1 VLSQDR
7 TGRPVAHEE
16 ISLDRPKEIPIS
28 APLADR
34 ARSEAPEIYPFEL
47 ALIAD
52 KTFMGRPGLRATQP
66 APLFASVAVVAVTV
80 AILPWAGHQ
89 LGPGT
94 SFLPMTLSAIACFD
108 ILSAWLLAGNFLDT
122 GDRRF
127 LVMACA
133 YLWSLVL
140 MGGYVFAFPGL
151 LSSHPP
157 LDMAASMAAYMF
169 VCWHAGFPILLGA
182 AWGPWFGPNA
192 IETLR
197 PRRRP
202 LLAGAAGGT
211 TAVAGATIA
220 TVAATIHHLPVL
232 IHGVRFTNA
241 TALVGV
247 PLVIISLFFCVRGI
261 RGAAGPER
269 WSVVAI
275 VGCLCDLIISDHS
288 HARFTVGWYAGR
300 GLGVLAA
307 GVVLAAMLASFRRLK
322 ATAEFNAA
330 YDHLTGLP
338 NRRSAQDSLN
348 AMFARGRRMHTALAL
363 VAFDLDFFK
372 RINDEHGHA
381 AGDAVLRAVGLAV
394 RAAIRPSDMVARIGG
409 EEFLVL
415 LPDAT
420 DDDARVVAER
430 LRAALRTLDFVGPD
444 VRVTASFG
452 VAHMQESDL
461 DAEQLLQRADRALYG
476 AKATGRDGVVVAPV
490 IAPLVGQ
497 AAPTLLS

>member
-1 VLSQDR
+1 
-7 TGRPVAHEE
+7 
-16 ISLDRPKEIPIS
+16 
-28 APLADR
+28 
-34 ARSEAPEIYPFEL
+34 
-47 ALIAD
+47 
-52 KTFMGRPGLRATQP
+52 MGRSGLRATQP
-66 APLFASVAVVAVTV
+66 APLVASVAVVAATL
-80 AILPWAGHQ
+80 ALMPWAARY
-89 LGPGT
+89 LGPGM

-108 ILSAWLLAGNFLDT
+108 ILSAWLLAGNYLDT

-133 YLWSLVL
+133 YLWSLLL
-140 MGGYVFAFPGL
+140 MGAYALSFPGVI
-151 LSSHPP
+151 SSHPP
-157 LDMAASMAAYMF
+157 LAVTISMAPYMF
-169 VCWHAGFPILLGA
+169 VCWHVGFPILLGA
-182 AWGPWFGPNA
+182 AWGPWFGSNA
-192 IETLR
+192 AETVR
-197 PRRRP
+197 PDRRRR
-202 LLAGAAGGT
+202 LAGAAGAT
-211 TAVAGATIA
+211 VVVAVATIA
-220 TVAATIHHLPVL
+220 TFAANMHRLPVL
-232 IHGVRFTNA
+232 VHGTDATQFTRV
-241 TALVGV
+241 TAPIGV
-247 PLVIISLFFCVRGI
+247 PLVLISLFFCVRGI

-269 WSVVAI
+269 WAVVAI
-275 VGCLCDLIISDHS
+275 IGCLADLVISYHS
-288 HARFTVGWYAGR
+288 HRRFTVGWYAGR
-300 GLGVLAA
+300 TLSVLAA

-394 RAAIRPSDMVARIGG
+394 RSAIRPSDVVARIGG

-415 LPDAT
+415 LPDAS

-430 LRAALRTLDFVGPD
+430 LRTALGTLDFVGPD
-444 VRVTASFG
+444 VHVTASFG
-452 VAHMQESDL
+452 VAHMQDSDL

>member
-1 VLSQDR
+1 
-7 TGRPVAHEE
+7 
-16 ISLDRPKEIPIS
+16 
-28 APLADR
+28 
-34 ARSEAPEIYPFEL
+34 
-47 ALIAD
+47 
-52 KTFMGRPGLRATQP
+52 MGRPGLRATQP
-66 APLFASVAVVAVTV
+66 APLLASVAVVAVTL
-80 AILPWAGHQ
+80 ALLPWAARY
-89 LGPGT
+89 LGPGM

-108 ILSAWLLAGNFLDT
+108 ILTAWLLAGNFLDT

-140 MGGYVFAFPGL
+140 MGAYALSFPGVV
-151 LSSHPP
+151 SSHPP
-157 LDMAASMAAYMF
+157 LATAVSMAPYMF
-169 VCWHAGFPILLGA
+169 VCWHVGFPILLGA

-192 IETLR
+192 VETVR
-197 PRRRP
+197 PKRRRM
-202 LLAGAAGGT
+202 LTGAAGAT
-211 TAVAGATIA
+211 LAMAVATIA
-220 TVAATIHHLPVL
+220 TFTANIHRLPVL
-232 IHGVRFTNA
+232 VRGADA
-241 TALVGV
+241 TQLTHVTAPIGV
-247 PLVIISLFFCVRGI
+247 PLILISLFFCIRGI

-269 WSVVAI
+269 WAVVAI
-275 VGCLCDLIISDHS
+275 VGCLCDLMISYQS
-288 HARFTVGWYAGR
+288 HRRFSLGWYAGR
-300 GLGVLAA
+300 TLSVLAA

-338 NRRSAQDSLN
+338 NRRSAQDALT

-394 RAAIRPSDMVARIGG
+394 RTAIRPSDIVARIGG

-430 LRAALRTLDFVGPD
+430 LRTALRTLDFVGPD
-444 VRVTASFG
+444 VVVTASFG
-452 VAHMQESDL
+452 VAHMQDADL

-490 IAPLVGQ
+490 IAPLVGH
-497 AAPTLLS
+497 APTFRS

>member
-1 VLSQDR
+1 
-7 TGRPVAHEE
+7 
-16 ISLDRPKEIPIS
+16 
-28 APLADR
+28 
-34 ARSEAPEIYPFEL
+34 
-47 ALIAD
+47 
-52 KTFMGRPGLRATQP
+52 M
-66 APLFASVAVVAVTV
+66 
-80 AILPWAGHQ
+80 
-89 LGPGT
+89 

-133 YLWSLVL
+133 YLWSLML
-140 MGGYVFAFPGL
+140 MGGYALAFPGIF
-151 LSSHPP
+151 SSHPP
-157 LDMAASMAAYMF
+157 LDMAVSMAPYMF
-169 VCWHAGFPILLGA
+169 VFWHAGFPLLLGA

-192 IETLR
+192 AETLR

-202 LLAGAAGGT
+202 LLVGT
-211 TAVAGATIA
+211 AGATIAAAAAAIA

-232 IHGVRFTNA
+232 VHGVQFTNA
-241 TALVGV
+241 TAPIGV
-247 PLVIISLFFCVRGI
+247 PLVLVSLVFCVRGI

-275 VGCLCDLIISDHS
+275 VGCLCDLIVSDHS

-348 AMFARGRRMHTALAL
+348 AMFARGRRMHTSLAL

-381 AGDAVLRAVGLAV
+381 AGDAVLRAVGLSV
-394 RAAIRPSDMVARIGG
+394 RDAIRPSDIVARIGG

-430 LRAALRTLDFVGPD
+430 LRAGLRTLDFIGPD

-452 VAHMQESDL
+452 VAHMQDTDL

-476 AKATGRDGVVVAPV
+476 AKATGRDGVV
-490 IAPLVGQ
+490 IAPALVPLIMQ
-497 AAPTLLS
+497 ATPTVHS

>member
-1 VLSQDR
+1 MGLRRYLFLVESR
-7 TGRPVAHEE
+7 A
-16 ISLDRPKEIPIS
+16 S
-28 APLADR
+28 APSGRVVR
-34 ARSEAPEIYPFEL
+34 AVQNLQYFPFEWL
-47 ALIAD
+47 LSAD
-52 KTFMGRPGLRATQP
+52 KRFMGRPGLRTQP
-66 APLFASVAVVAVTV
+66 APLFASVAVVAATV
-80 AILPWAGHQ
+80 ALMPWAGHQ
-89 LGPGT
+89 LGRGM

-140 MGGYVFAFPGL
+140 MGAYALAFPGIF
-151 LSSHPP
+151 SSHPP
-157 LDMAASMAAYMF
+157 LDMAESMAPYMF
-169 VCWHAGFPILLGA
+169 LCWHAGFPILLGA

-192 IETLR
+192 AETLR
-197 PRRRP
+197 PRRRR
-202 LLAGAAGGT
+202 LLAGAAGA
-211 TAVAGATIA
+211 TAAAAGGTIA
-220 TVAATIHHLPVL
+220 SLAANIHRLPVL
-232 IHGVRFTNA
+232 VHGLQFTNA
-241 TALVGV
+241 AAPVGV
-247 PLVIISLFFCVRGI
+247 PLVIISLLFCVRGI

-269 WSVVAI
+269 WAVVAI
-275 VGCLCDLIISDHS
+275 VGSLCDLIISDHS

-300 GLGVLAA
+300 GLGLLAA

-338 NRRSAQDSLN
+338 NRRSAQDALT

-381 AGDAVLRAVGLAV
+381 AGDAVLRAVGVAV
-394 RAAIRPSDMVARIGG
+394 RTAIRPSDIVARIGG

-420 DDDARVVAER
+420 DDDASVVAER
-430 LRAALRTLDFVGPD
+430 LRTALRTLDFVGPD
-444 VRVTASFG
+444 VVVTASFG
-452 VAHMQESDL
+452 VAHMQDTDL

-476 AKATGRDGVVVAPV
+476 AKATGRDGVV
-490 IAPLVGQ
+490 IAPTVPALVPLIMQ
-497 AAPTLLS
+497 ATPTFHS